1 MEDRFAICEA
11 REKPDSKV
19 RIFVLHTNKP
29 QGARE
34 RKRSI
39 KRITQITHYTVGMV
53 SQDSSRMGYC
63 YL

>member
-19 RIFVLHTNKP
+19 RIFVLHTNEP

-34 RKRSI
+34 RMRSI
-39 KRITQITHYTVGMV
+39 KRITHYTVGMV